1 MDFLPK
7 PFFSQEKL
15 CRDFFFSFVF
25 THEIKKIQFP
35 GKMWLPS
42 NLLFHSVSHIIF
54 SRFFFI
60 RFHALE
66 NILFPFLSGD
76 FIFPRRN
83 LVFSVKKNILNFL
96 FHWVSQMAKKK
107 ELNLIFKKNSPGK
120 RKKNHSLSENIF
132 QEKFGSHSKTFF
144 HWISHTKKN
153 KFSFHLVSRIR
164 KNKIFCEK

>member
-1 MDFLPK
+1 MAPLKPSISLSFTYNFLQI
-7 PFFSQEKL
+7 FFHSFSCIRKHS
-15 CRDFFFSFVF
+15 FSF
-25 THEIKKIQFP
+25 P
-35 GKMWLPS
+35 LR
-42 NLLFHSVSHIIF
+42 
-54 SRFFFI
+54 RFY
-60 RFHALE
+60 
-66 NILFPFLSGD
+66 LS
-76 FIFPRRN
+76 RRN